1 MNRSLMIGIAAA
13 ALAAGTAS
21 AGDMTG
27 LYGNTIECRY
37 TDGKVTKVQVEAGG
51 HYSIVRP
58 DGSTAKG
65 SWTDDGSNVCYT
77 DTDPAPPANM
87 KPVCSPSTA
96 RKVGDTWEVTD
107 PMGGH
112 CTAVLTAGHH

>member
-1 MNRSLMIGIAAA
+1 MCWK
-13 ALAAGTAS
+13 
-21 AGDMTG
+21 
-27 LYGNTIECRY
+27 E
-37 TDGKVTKVQVEAGG
+37 VQVQAGG

-65 SWTDDGSNVCYT
+65 NWTDSGSEVCYQ

-112 CTAVLTAGHH
+112 CTAALTAGLH